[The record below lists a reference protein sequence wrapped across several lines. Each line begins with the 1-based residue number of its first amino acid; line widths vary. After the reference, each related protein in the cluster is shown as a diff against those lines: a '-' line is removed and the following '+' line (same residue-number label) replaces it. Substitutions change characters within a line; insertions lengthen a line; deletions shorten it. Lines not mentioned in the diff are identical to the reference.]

1 MGRILNRFRERR
13 AERLLERGKD
23 ERAAVKL
30 SRAGIL
36 EAEDAGA
43 ADRLIE
49 VQQELEDLRESIAGP
64 SISAPI
70 GPDPKS
76 ILFVGSGTSE
86 VDKDLSATSLD
97 VDAILEAEAENDIDI
112 DYAEIAN
119 ETIIYDLNEF
129 DTYGLVTGRINP
141 DSIKPIKFQEYETTN
156 TGISVIDKNKN
167 LDNFRHLINLNCT
180 KISQTKFDQVID
192 IDFKEFIDLTKE
204 DQLILENQQLRDE
217 VERLRIKNPS
227 NLVTDTLAVNG
238 RLYSDRTGNP
248 GAPGYPRIENK
259 LLSKNRKAIAVIQ
272 GDGNFVIYKGNF
284 DRKGDYLVN
293 TFGEAIFAK
302 GFDEGEG
309 NPSYFTLRYDDNL
322 SSCVL
327 AVGSLLLGTE
337 RWRSDVLES
346 SPNVR
351 VVLDDNGILS
361 VYDKEQIIWTSF
373 GQD

>member
-1 MGRILNRFRERR
+1 MGRIINRFRERR

-30 SRAGIL
+30 SRAGVL

-43 ADRLIE
+43 ADRLEIVE
-49 VQQELEDLRESIAGP
+49 QELIDLRESIAGP

-76 ILFVGSGTSE
+76 ILYVGSSTSE

-97 VDAILEAEAENDIDI
+97 VNAILDAEADLQLDI
-112 DYAEIAN
+112 DYLEIADN
-119 ETIIYDLNEF
+119 TIIYDLIEF
-129 DTYGLVTGRINP
+129 DTYGLVTKQINP
-141 DSIKPIKFQEYETTN
+141 DLIKPIKFQEYETSTN
-156 TGISVIDKNKN
+156 GVFVIDKNKN

-180 KISQTKFDQVID
+180 KISQDKFDQVID

-217 VERLRIKNPS
+217 VERLRATNPF

-248 GAPGYPRIENK
+248 GSPGYPRIENK
-259 LLSKNRKAIAVIQ
+259 LLSKNRKAVAIMQ
-272 GDGNFVIYKGNF
+272 SDGNFVIYKGNF
-284 DRKGDYLVN
+284 DRKGEPILN
-293 TFGEAIFAK
+293 TFSEAIFAK

-309 NPSYFTLRYDDNL
+309 NPSYFTLRYDDTL

-327 AVGSLLLGTE
+327 TVGSLLLGTE